1 MILTRARYT
10 VTTTPELQVGELL
23 RGRTALDAAE
33 TLPRLFN
40 LCRGAQELG
49 ARLALGLPTTPDLLQ
64 TAHEEAIRD
73 HVLKLFIAL
82 PSRLDVG
89 SPTLPQGWQSDA
101 AAVVHAGFGPNGVP
115 LRLADFR
122 AFLNGGLG
130 LAPLLNAIQTRFANR
145 MADTGPVPLVS
156 VDTMFKKAP
165 VENSVAGRHA
175 DHPIMA
181 QIAESYGHGPLW
193 RTMGRVID
201 LTRPYPAPRR
211 TAFGTIVSA
220 PRGDY
225 GLRIGTSN
233 GHVTDLTRITPTD
246 HLLARGGILDRSLAT
261 LTDSG
266 LAPLLLD
273 ILDPCIPV
281 TVQEADHA

>member
-1 MILTRARYT
+1 MIQTRARYT
-10 VTTTPELQVGELL
+10 VTTTPELPVGELL

-49 ARLALGLPTTPDLLQ
+49 ARLALGLPTTPDLMQ
-64 TAHEEAIRD
+64 AAHQEAIRD
-73 HVLKLFIAL
+73 HTLKLFIAL
-82 PSRLDVG
+82 PSRLNIG

-101 AAVVHAGFGPNGVP
+101 AAIIRAGFGPNGVP
-115 LRLADFR
+115 RRLADFR
-122 AFLNGGLG
+122 AFMTSGDGI
-130 LAPLLNAIQTRFANR
+130 APLLSTIQTTFANR

-165 VENSVAGRHA
+165 VENSVAGRHT
-175 DHPIMA
+175 DHPLMI
-181 QIAESYGHGPLW
+181 QIAESYGYGPLW

-201 LTRPYPAPRR
+201 LTRPYPSPRR

-225 GLRIGTSN
+225 GLRIGISN
-233 GHVTDLTRITPTD
+233 GHVADLTRITPTD
-246 HLLARGGILDRSLAT
+246 HLLTKGGVLDRSLAT
-261 LTDSG
+261 LTDAG